1 MRAGSLSGIQADWN
15 EVSNLLR
22 VDGGPSNKP
31 HYRPFSARNLR
42 DPSGYWYQRNLPG
55 SYAFR
60 SIRNTASFML
70 DASRT
75 GYGLP
80 VDHAQQALALMLKG
94 TKVPAWAL
102 AAFYLRDYAFT
113 LDPPGGP
120 DDLVDAF
127 KEEYLFNQGNDFA
140 VLSTH
145 FSRSSSNRGSSH
157 TSLLSPRT
165 RAPTGSRRTARC
177 LMHTLSARCAAL
189 MQPSSGLDMRL
200 ARWSRLALALQTLR
214 CSSPMTPG
222 WWKPWPP
229 VVLPPWVASSSARV
243 SWRGV
248 LGGELGQAD
257 GRMLSVYGSLF
268 LTGAMAASR
277 AEDLV
282 HNVRLP
288 AGSAGSGRSP
298 RPGRQ
303 PCVDRV
309 RPDQRGH
316 TSGQYRDGTGQCAQ
330 DRPRSRPRRGH
341 H

>member
-55 SYAFR
+55 SYAPR

-75 GYGLP
+75 GYELP

-102 AAFYLRDYAFT
+102 AAFYLRDYGFT

-140 VLSTH
+140 VLFDTLQPIFIEPWFEPYVAAEPENS
-145 FSRSSSNRGSSH
+145 GS
-157 TSLLSPRT
+157 
-165 RAPTGSRRTARC
+165 
-177 LMHTLSARCAAL
+177 
-189 MQPSSGLDMRL
+189 D
-200 ARWSRLALALQTLR
+200 
-214 CSSPMTPG
+214 
-222 WWKPWPP
+222 
-229 VVLPPWVASSSARV
+229 
-243 SWRGV
+243 
-248 LGGELGQAD
+248 GEQED
-257 GRMLSVYGSLF
+257 G
-268 LTGAMAASR
+268 
-277 AEDLV
+277 
-282 HNVRLP
+282 
-288 AGSAGSGRSP
+288 
-298 RPGRQ
+298 
-303 PCVDRV
+303 
-309 RPDQRGH
+309 PD
-316 TSGQYRDGTGQCAQ
+316 A
-330 DRPRSRPRRGH
+330 
-341 H
+341 